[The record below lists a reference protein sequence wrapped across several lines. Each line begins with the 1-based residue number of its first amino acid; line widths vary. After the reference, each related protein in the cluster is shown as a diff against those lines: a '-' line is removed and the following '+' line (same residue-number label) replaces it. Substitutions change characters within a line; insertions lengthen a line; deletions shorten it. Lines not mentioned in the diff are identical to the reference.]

1 MGRYDF
7 LVETY
12 RTERL
17 KTLGVWAQV
26 PDDRMRFR
34 PEARARSPL
43 EHMVHQCVSE
53 ENWMRGMLGIGI
65 SRPTLPADES
75 REAFIVHYGACSQER
90 LEALTPKTDE
100 WFERTTKFFDVD
112 RSHAWVLT
120 RRIAHSAHHRGQLTV
135 YLRLWGRPV
144 YSTYGPT
151 ADTGGLAVNG
161 ARVVYYEDEPL
172 PLESDKPVSERPD

>member
-1 MGRYDF
+1 MKGDF
-7 LVETY
+7 LLIEDEKRAKARRRSWVLAY
-12 RTERL
+12 RSVGYAGAVCR
-17 KTLGVWAQV
+17 
-26 PDDRMRFR
+26 RF
-34 PEARARSPL
+34 
-43 EHMVHQCVSE
+43 
-53 ENWMRGMLGIGI
+53 GI

-75 REAFIVHYGACSQER
+75 KEAFIVHYGACSHER
-90 LEALTPKTDE
+90 LDALATKPDE

-135 YLRLWGRPV
+135 YLRLWGRPL

-172 PLESDKPVSERPD
+172 PLTSDKPVSERPD